1 VPKHLDRVV
10 ELAFVLVVHHYG
22 VLSCL
27 SVESN
32 EHLTV
37 ALNILSQLDVFTY
50 QKLLHHRPLM
60 FFMISKPR

>member
-32 EHLTV
+32 E
-37 ALNILSQLDVFTY
+37 LDVFTY